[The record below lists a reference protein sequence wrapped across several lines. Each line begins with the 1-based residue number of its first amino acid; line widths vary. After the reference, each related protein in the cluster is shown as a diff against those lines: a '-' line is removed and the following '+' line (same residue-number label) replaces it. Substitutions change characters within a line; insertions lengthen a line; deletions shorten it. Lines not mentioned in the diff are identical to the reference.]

1 MKIRHAAPPVRRR
14 VRVQIKER
22 LWGVEPARNPI
33 FQVGLS
39 KLSVGHEPT
48 QCVERMI

>member
-1 MKIRHAAPPVRRR
+1 MKIRHAAPPVRRK

-22 LWGVEPARNPI
+22 LWGVEPATIPI
-33 FQVGLS
+33 VQVALS
-39 KLSVGHEPT
+39 KRGAGHEPA

>member
-1 MKIRHAAPPVRRR
+1 MKIRHAAPPIRRK

-22 LWGVEPARNPI
+22 LWGVEPATTPI
-33 FQVGLS
+33 VQVGLN
-39 KLSVGHEPT
+39 KRCAGHGPT